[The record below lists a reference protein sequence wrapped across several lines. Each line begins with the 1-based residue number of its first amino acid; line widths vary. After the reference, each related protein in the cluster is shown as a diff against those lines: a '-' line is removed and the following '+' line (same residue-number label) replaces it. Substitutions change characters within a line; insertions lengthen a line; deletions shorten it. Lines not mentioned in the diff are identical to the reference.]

1 MSRKMKRKAIG
12 WWLCC
17 LCFVGGMCMACSD
30 DDDFEIYS
38 TLYGVVTD
46 YTTGEPV
53 EGATLTL
60 SPSSLTQKSNVAG
73 AYRFENLDAQQYTI
87 TVQKAGYQPNRKT
100 VTAISGE
107 EMEVNITLIQIENND
122 NN

>member
-1 MSRKMKRKAIG
+1 MQKMKRKASG

-17 LCFVGGMCMACSD
+17 LCLVGGLCVACSD
-30 DDDFEIYS
+30 DDDYEIYS
-38 TLYGVVTD
+38 TLYGAVTD
-46 YTTGEPV
+46 YVSGEPV

-60 SPSSLTQKSNVAG
+60 SPSSFTQKSNVAG

-107 EMEVNITLIQIENND
+107 EMEVNITLTQIENND

>member
-1 MSRKMKRKAIG
+1 MARKMKRKAIG

-17 LCFVGGMCMACSD
+17 LCLVGGMCVACSD

-46 YTTGEPV
+46 YTTGELV

-60 SPSSLTQKSNVAG
+60 SPSSYTQKSDAVG
-73 AYRFENLDAQQYTI
+73 AYRFEKLDAQQYTI
-87 TVQKAGYQPNRKT
+87 TVQKTGYQPNRKT
-100 VTAISGE
+100 ITAVSGE
-107 EMEVNITLIQIENND
+107 EMEINIPLTRIKNEDD
-122 NN
+122 N